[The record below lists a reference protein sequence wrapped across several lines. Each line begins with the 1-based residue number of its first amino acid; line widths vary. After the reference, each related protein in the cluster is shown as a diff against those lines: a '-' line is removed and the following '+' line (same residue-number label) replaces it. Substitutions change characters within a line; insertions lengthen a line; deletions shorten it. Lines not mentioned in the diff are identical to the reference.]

1 MNYNNICDILIC
13 EKELF
18 IGRMIFRMI
27 KNFEIKNL
35 TYFLCFRETSIDIAN
50 IEYVFWSI
58 CEKELFIIG
67 RMIFQKFW
75 KSNLF
80 SLFSWNDRYREYR
93 IRFFER
99 SIDEYN
105 ETTHF
110 RLWKKLW
117 ISI

>member
-1 MNYNNICDILIC
+1 MRDRSMNYNNICDILIC

-27 KNFEIKNL
+27 KNFEIENL

-67 RMIFQKFW
+67 RMIFRMIKNFEIC
-75 KSNLF
+75 F
-80 SLFSWNDRYREYR
+80 RE
-93 IRFFER
+93 
-99 SIDEYN
+99 
-105 ETTHF
+105 T
-110 RLWKKLW
+110 
-117 ISI
+117 